1 MGPMKYDSY
10 DSLTYSDK
18 KTESISKAL

>member
-1 MGPMKYDSY
+1 MGPMKYDS
-10 DSLTYSDK
+10 LTYPDE